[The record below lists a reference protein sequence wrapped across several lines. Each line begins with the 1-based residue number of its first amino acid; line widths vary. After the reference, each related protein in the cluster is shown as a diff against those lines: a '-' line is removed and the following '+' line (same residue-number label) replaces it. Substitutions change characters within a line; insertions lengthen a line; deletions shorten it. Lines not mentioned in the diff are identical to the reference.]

1 MTDLPHLLGLL
12 TRGGSGRTTGW
23 ARCLSVGESG
33 LDSQQPMVYK
43 VPQRSSWGFV
53 FPLSLLIQM
62 THWVTL
68 GSARQTLMVA
78 NSSHH
83 THIYF

>member
-1 MTDLPHLLGLL
+1 
-12 TRGGSGRTTGW
+12 
-23 ARCLSVGESG
+23 
-33 LDSQQPMVYK
+33 
-43 VPQRSSWGFV
+43 
-53 FPLSLLIQM
+53 M

-68 GSARQTLMVA
+68 GSARHTLMVA